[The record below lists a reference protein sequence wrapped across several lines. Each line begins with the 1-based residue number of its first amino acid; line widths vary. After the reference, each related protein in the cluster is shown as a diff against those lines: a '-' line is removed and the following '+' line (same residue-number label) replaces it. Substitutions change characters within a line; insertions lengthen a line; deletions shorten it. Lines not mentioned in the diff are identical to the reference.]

1 MFSHVALQIEVL
13 KYQVR
18 FPHEQKSWSFFC
30 KHSNM
35 PQCKTAQLI
44 VEVGRGG
51 GQLIVEVGS
60 NKKWLLKMNYIGKG
74 HQCDRIIFPSLDVWI
89 IEKLPS
95 GIKMPKQVQKFGKY
109 QTKIFPK
116 TVKILLNR
124 VTLIEVDLKLFS
136 SVIFNVG
143 HSQFSNNLESFC

>member
-1 MFSHVALQIEVL
+1 MRDLFVTFMGLTTSRYVEFIIMFSHVALQIEVL
-13 KYQVR
+13 KYQDR

-60 NKKWLLKMNYIGKG
+60 NKKWLLKMNFIVKG
-74 HQCDRIIFPSLDVWI
+74 HQCDQMSVLFFHLWTFESLKNCPV
-89 IEKLPS
+89 
-95 GIKMPKQVQKFGKY
+95 V
-109 QTKIFPK
+109 
-116 TVKILLNR
+116 
-124 VTLIEVDLKLFS
+124 
-136 SVIFNVG
+136 
-143 HSQFSNNLESFC
+143 